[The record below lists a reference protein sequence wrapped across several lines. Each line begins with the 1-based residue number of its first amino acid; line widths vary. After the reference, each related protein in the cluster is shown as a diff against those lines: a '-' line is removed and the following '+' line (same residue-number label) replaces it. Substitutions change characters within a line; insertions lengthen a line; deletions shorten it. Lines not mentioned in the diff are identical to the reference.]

1 MRTTAKRNPITG
13 DPVNN
18 SSFPGSTGSER
29 EKRKNAAGTLTRKQ
43 NKAINQGVDK
53 QTGKIQYKGIPT
65 KGEVRREERS
75 KIKEGKKFD
84 RQYRRSRGIPSK
96 FDAAITKAVQKTFK
110 YGKYDTG
117 GKKGQVIGN
126 GEGGTGFKGQGS
138 RPKSCRGKGK

>member
-29 EKRKNAAGTLTRKQ
+29 EKIKNAAGTLTRKQ

-65 KGEVRREERS
+65 KGELRREERRR
-75 KIKEGKKFD
+75 IKEGKKFD
-84 RQYRRSRGIPSK
+84 TNYRQAAKSGNRG
-96 FDAAITKAVQKTFK
+96 ANN
-110 YGKYDTG
+110 G
-117 GKKGQVIGN
+117 GKKGQIVKPGL
-126 GEGGTGFKGQGS
+126 GGLAPQKK
-138 RPKSCRGKGK
+138 RNMHKSCRSLHKN